1 MGVEYAPAIAN
12 RWSVRFCMSKV
23 SIVTF
28 NLLNKPS
35 RWEERRQLIAAEL
48 AQIQPDL
55 IALQEVALPDNTAAW
70 LAEQLG
76 AYTVHV
82 SSKTG
87 ALEGHEGIAILSRL
101 PVEQCLTLDLHSQ
114 SRVAQLVQ
122 VRAGSRRIVLA
133 NGHFYFH
140 VVDHIERVRQV
151 QYFLGWLGHAAHN
164 APTVVCGDFNDTP
177 NSRSIRLMRQQFISA
192 HSARHGCEPDYTCPT
207 PLKYQLSGV
216 RTTLSR
222 VGNYVLN
229 RSFTPW
235 HGTVDYIF
243 VNPHV
248 HVVECKSVLNRP
260 APNDATLYPSDH
272 VGLNATLAV
281 A

>member
-1 MGVEYAPAIAN
+1 
-12 RWSVRFCMSKV
+12 MSKV

-35 RWEERRQLIAAEL
+35 RWEERRHLIAAEL
-48 AQIQPDL
+48 AQLQPDL

-70 LAEQLG
+70 LAERLG

-87 ALEGHEGIAILSRL
+87 ALQGHEGIAILSRL
-101 PVEQCLTLDLHSQ
+101 PVERCLTLDLQSQ
-114 SRVAQLVQ
+114 SRVAQLIQ
-122 VRAGSRRIVLA
+122 VRVDGRRFILA

-151 QYFLGWLGHAAHN
+151 QHFLGWLGRAARN
-164 APTVVCGDFNDTP
+164 VPTVVCGDFNDTP

-192 HSARHGCEPDYTCPT
+192 HSARHGREPEYTCPT
-207 PLKYQLSGV
+207 PLRYQLSGV

-222 VGNYVLN
+222 FGNYVLN
-229 RSFTPW
+229 HSFAPW

-243 VNPHV
+243 VNPAL
-248 HVVECKSVLNRP
+248 HVVECKSVLDRP
-260 APNDATLYPSDH
+260 APDDDTLYPSDH
-272 VGLNATLAV
+272 VGLNAMLAV
-281 A
+281 N